1 MAMRDLDGLQE
12 VFSLS
17 DGKIREQFCNWLKLM
32 MLSGVSEVFI
42 ANGMTP
48 DFAED
53 RTQESALE
61 RLEEEVRR
69 CRKCNLHKQRKSV
82 VFGEGNKRA
91 RLMFIGEAPG
101 RDEDIQGRPFVGMAG
116 KLLTKIIEAMGL
128 RREDVYITNVV
139 KCRPPNNRVPEIDEI
154 AECLIYLEKQIEAIR
169 PQVICALGSVAT
181 RTLTGIND
189 GVTSLRGKFYDYMG
203 IPVMPTFHPAACL
216 RKPQI
221 KRLVWDDVKKIIQL
235 LDLPNKGVIR
245 DGAVKNNG

>member
-1 MAMRDLDGLQE
+1 MMRNDLDGLQKSI
-12 VFSLS
+12 SLC
-17 DGKIREQFCNWLKLM
+17 DGKIRDQFCNWLKLM
-32 MLSGVSEVFI
+32 MISGINQVFV
-42 ANGMTP
+42 ANGRMS
-48 DFAED
+48 DLAKDEM
-53 RTQESALE
+53 QQSILE
-61 RLEEEVRR
+61 RLEEEVKG
-69 CRKCNLHKQRKSV
+69 CRKCILHKQRRSV

-116 KLLTKIIEAMGL
+116 KLLTRIIEAMGL

-154 AECLIYLEKQIEAIR
+154 AECLIYLEKQIRAIR
-169 PQVICALGSVAT
+169 PEVICALGSVAT

-216 RKPQI
+216 RKPEI

-245 DGAVKNNG
+245 DGAVKNNS